1 MLQKLRCSCH
11 PGQPAGIQAG
21 FQVQGEA
28 AQEGSG
34 EAGGG
39 SSDASEQLEMARDLS
54 EAQAL
59 QEAQQAPATTCRHTG
74 FKQGGVTKE
83 PFSMF

>member
-1 MLQKLRCSCH
+1 MLQKLRGSCH

-28 AQEGSG
+28 TQEGGG

-39 SSDASEQLEMARDLS
+39 GGYSQEQLEVAWDLG

-59 QEAQQAPATTCRHTG
+59 QETQEAPTTTYQDTG
-74 FKQGGVTKE
+74 FQARFPDV
-83 PFSMF
+83 MIL